1 LVATPTTITLEG
13 FRLMNQLKYTISDFD
28 NQHYFVSF
36 YIENHTKPS
45 ALLVYPIND
54 VNSGNITTD
63 LLSKLSLQKFGMKAE
78 QQAQFS
84 SSIEDKLITSIYSIL
99 SERLNSNNDFYL
111 FQDLIESFKQKSL
124 QDYSSFRKYNVD
136 RRTVIA
142 ACAMLYAKKTKIS
155 IPNSFNYFSKKFNCQ
170 IVSNRVATRYVNRI
184 KTLIKTPN
192 GYQYLVNLLGLNI
205 VEYLKLY

>member
-1 LVATPTTITLEG
+1 
-13 FRLMNQLKYTISDFD
+13 MNQLKYTISDFD

-36 YIENHTKPS
+36 YIENDSKPS

-124 QDYSSFRKYNVD
+124 QDYSSFRKYN
-136 RRTVIA
+136 RT
-142 ACAMLYAKKTKIS
+142 TRKIVHRGR
-155 IPNSFNYFSKKFNCQ
+155 C
-170 IVSNRVATRYVNRI
+170 
-184 KTLIKTPN
+184 
-192 GYQYLVNLLGLNI
+192 
-205 VEYLKLY
+205 